1 MDRVALDKGM
11 LGLCDLVNDQV
22 IIDITDTDW
31 SQWRYVVKLWF
42 SESGTSR
49 TALGLGGRLKVPT
62 GHTRVHHQ
70 EGVES
75 DIFVKNAGVK
85 GWLLSG
91 LRDVSSMKS
100 GGNISRCLTCSDIRK
115 TPGSTCLC

>member
-1 MDRVALDKGM
+1 MYGVCASGIFMDRVALDKGM

-62 GHTRVHHQ
+62 
-70 EGVES
+70 
-75 DIFVKNAGVK
+75 DI
-85 GWLLSG
+85 
-91 LRDVSSMKS
+91 
-100 GGNISRCLTCSDIRK
+100 
-115 TPGSTCLC
+115 PGSTIKRV